1 MVVLIYIGLAAAI
14 LNLWV
19 VTGIVA
25 LATRKDG

>member
-1 MVVLIYIGLAAAI
+1 MITVLAYIGLAAAI

-25 LATRKDG
+25 VATR